1 MSDPQQVPAY
11 VGLGG
16 NLGQPI
22 SQVSQ
27 ALLELSS
34 LPDSEL
40 IVRSS
45 LYQTRPVGPADQ
57 PDYINAVAV
66 LATGLPAEALLDALQ
81 ALEARHGR
89 IRHDAERWG
98 ARTLDLDLLL
108 YGDAVIASPRL
119 QVPHPRMCQR
129 AFVLYPLAEVAP
141 KDLYIPGC
149 GPLTALLERV
159 PENGVE
165 RLK

>member
-1 MSDPQQVPAY
+1 MSDPRQLSAY

-34 LPDSEL
+34 LPGSEL

-45 LYQTRPVGPADQ
+45 LYRTCPVGPVDQ
-57 PDYINAVAV
+57 PDYINAVAL
-66 LATGLPAEALLDALQ
+66 LATELPAEALLDALQ

-89 IRHDAERWG
+89 IRDGERWG

-108 YGDAVIASPRL
+108 YGDAVIASRRL

-129 AFVLYPLAEVAP
+129 AFVLYPLAEIAP

-149 GPLTALLERV
+149 GPLMALLKRV
-159 PENGVE
+159 PESGVE
-165 RLK
+165 RLN

>member
-1 MSDPQQVPAY
+1 MSDPRQVPAY

-40 IVRSS
+40 VVRSS
-45 LYQTRPVGPADQ
+45 LYRTRPVGPVDQ

-66 LATGLPAEALLDALQ
+66 LVTELAAEALLDALQ

-89 IRHDAERWG
+89 IRDGERWG

-108 YGDAVIASPRL
+108 YGDAVIASQRL

-129 AFVLYPLAEVAP
+129 AFVLYPLAEIAP

-149 GPLTALLERV
+149 GPLMALLERV
-159 PENGVE
+159 PESGVE
-165 RLK
+165 RLN